1 MAFADR
7 TGLEPATSAVTGRHS
22 NQLNYRS
29 IPYSTA
35 YVVFGIAKIRGKYIL
50 KQIFSKKKALP
61 IFTAKSYNMPQ
72 YPNRQF
78 LDFETPIKELYEQI
92 DATKKLAEKNPKIDY
107 TNTLIQLEESI
118 LEKRKEITA
127 NLTPWQRVQ
136 LSRHPDRPYTLKYI
150 DKMFTNF
157 VELHGDRNVKDDK
170 AMVGG
175 FAQLDGETVMVIG
188 QQKGVNTKMRQMRN
202 FGMANPE
209 GYRKAL
215 RLMKLAE
222 KFNKPVV
229 ALIDTPGA
237 FPGLEAEERGQGEA
251 IARNIYEMIRLKV
264 PVIVVIIGEGA
275 SGGALGIGVG
285 DKTLMMENTWYT
297 VISPESCSSILWRS
311 WDKKEI
317 AAEQLRLT
325 ATDMKGFGLVD
336 EIVEEP
342 LGGAHWDYQEAAD
355 ILKGCIQKAIAE
367 FKAKDPTDRVNER
380 INKYCKMGFWEE
392 STIEN

>member
-1 MAFADR
+1 
-7 TGLEPATSAVTGRHS
+7 
-22 NQLNYRS
+22 
-29 IPYSTA
+29 
-35 YVVFGIAKIRGKYIL
+35 
-50 KQIFSKKKALP
+50 
-61 IFTAKSYNMPQ
+61 MPE

-78 LDFETPIKELYEQI
+78 LEFEQPIKELYEQI
-92 DATKKLAEKNPKIDY
+92 DATKKLAEKNPKIDLSA
-107 TNTLIQLEESI
+107 TIKQLETSI
-118 LEKRKEITA
+118 VDKRKA
-127 NLTPWQRVQ
+127 LTETLSPWQRVQ

-150 DKMFTNF
+150 HLMCDKFI
-157 VELHGDRNVKDDK
+157 ELHGDRNVKDDK

-175 FAQLDGETVMVIG
+175 FTELDGQTVMMIG
-188 QQKGVNTKMRQMRN
+188 QQKGSNTKARQLRN

-229 ALIDTPGA
+229 CLIDTPGA

-264 PVIVVIIGEGA
+264 PIIICIIGEGA

-311 WDKKEI
+311 WDKKEL
-317 AAEQLRLT
+317 AAEQLKLT
-325 ATDMKGFGLVD
+325 ANDMKGFGLID
-336 EIVEEP
+336 EIVPEP
-342 LGGAHWDYQEAAD
+342 FGGAHWSYEEAAA
-355 ILKGCIQKAIAE
+355 ILKKHIVIALNEMKAI
-367 FKAKDPTDRVNER
+367 DPTTRVENR
-380 INKYCKMGFWEE
+380 IEKYSKMGFWEE
-392 STIEN
+392 A